1 MKPDSEGTEAK
12 KTEQFVLDA
21 YTYTEAETRMVE
33 VLESEGIRP
42 FEITQITKTTLI
54 EVIRFAECDKWFR
67 VKISLST
74 VDESK
79 GVEKEANQ
87 YILVSA
93 TDVRDAYDKASG
105 HMNAVKVGYIIPS
118 VVYQKI
124 AEVFPLEE
132 WTPATTSMIGEDSNP
147 QEVVDEQTGEILIDQ
162 PAQELTEEVDCTCE
176 WNHPITREFSDY
188 AILVCDELITFIT
201 RYFKYVIVNADF
213 CAIYPRIPSS

>member
-1 MKPDSEGTEAK
+1 MRGKASRAWLFAAVLACLMAGTDAIVSSVSQRIYARGGDARRFDRFGFKAGGTAQFTTTFTEANNNNYDEAPLDVYIIGCPDTVMTDFELK
-12 KTEQFVLDA
+12 AGGTSFCVSQFA
-21 YTYTEAETRMVE
+21 YSNSTVRGHCA
-33 VLESEGIRP
+33 IRP
-42 FEITQITKTTLI
+42 FEITQITKTTVI

-67 VKISLST
+67 VKISLTT

-93 TDVRDAYDKASG
+93 ADVRDAYDKASG

-132 WTPATTSMIGEDSNP
+132 WTP
-147 QEVVDEQTGEILIDQ
+147 V
-162 PAQELTEEVDCTCE
+162 TEPVLAE
-176 WNHPITREFSDY
+176 
-188 AILVCDELITFIT
+188 
-201 RYFKYVIVNADF
+201 
-213 CAIYPRIPSS
+213 

>member
-1 MKPDSEGTEAK
+1 MKKHWFNCKVSYMKPDSEGTEAK

-87 YILVSA
+87 YILVSVQMSWIVIQPNQMKNMK
-93 TDVRDAYDKASG
+93 D
-105 HMNAVKVGYIIPS
+105 I
-118 VVYQKI
+118 
-124 AEVFPLEE
+124 
-132 WTPATTSMIGEDSNP
+132 
-147 QEVVDEQTGEILIDQ
+147 TGESHRLQQTILSC
-162 PAQELTEEVDCTCE
+162 LFV
-176 WNHPITREFSDY
+176 
-188 AILVCDELITFIT
+188 V
-201 RYFKYVIVNADF
+201 
-213 CAIYPRIPSS
+213 SSLQTM

>member
-1 MKPDSEGTEAK
+1 
-12 KTEQFVLDA
+12 VR
-21 YTYTEAETRMVE
+21 TYFDNHRMVE
-33 VLESEGIRP
+33 ILECEGIRP
-42 FEITQITKTTLI
+42 FEITQITKTTII

-67 VKISLST
+67 VKISLTT

-93 TDVRDAYDKASG
+93 NDVRDAYDKSAG

-132 WTPATTSMIGEDSNP
+132 WTPVAEP
-147 QEVVDEQTGEILIDQ
+147 V
-162 PAQELTEEVDCTCE
+162 LTE
-176 WNHPITREFSDY
+176 
-188 AILVCDELITFIT
+188 
-201 RYFKYVIVNADF
+201 
-213 CAIYPRIPSS
+213 

>member
-1 MKPDSEGTEAK
+1 MKKHWFNCKVSYMKPDSEGNETK

-33 VLESEGIRP
+33 VLECEGIRP

-67 VKISLST
+67 VKISLTT

-93 TDVRDAYDKASG
+93 TDVRDAYDKAAG

-132 WTPATTSMIGEDSNP
+132 WTPVSNSVS
-147 QEVVDEQTGEILIDQ
+147 ESASESASE
-162 PAQELTEEVDCTCE
+162 
-176 WNHPITREFSDY
+176 
-188 AILVCDELITFIT
+188 
-201 RYFKYVIVNADF
+201 
-213 CAIYPRIPSS
+213 SSIAAAE